1 MSRDK
6 DALLDMLEMID
17 LIQNHGP
24 KNKRSL
30 RQDVVGQAAT
40 LRWLQIIGEAAS
52 KVSPGLRA
60 THPEVEWRAIIGTRN
75 VVAHGYDRVKL
86 DVVWT
91 VIEHDLPQL
100 RRQLAAFV
108 DDIE

>member
-1 MSRDK
+1 VSRDK

-24 KNKRSL
+24 KDERSL
-30 RQDVVGQAAT
+30 KEDVVRQAAT

-52 KVSPGLRA
+52 KVSPELRA
-60 THPEVEWRAIIGTRN
+60 AHPEVEWRAIIGTRN
-75 VVAHGYDRVKL
+75 VVAHGYDRVRL
-86 DVVWT
+86 DVVWN
-91 VIEHDLPQL
+91 VIDVDLPQL

-108 DDIE
+108 DDVE